1 MSDIDK
7 DHTLLPIPYNFLAV
21 SLISISNPLQVY
33 NPQDSIPP
41 RSIVDM
47 NDELTAFIIKELSR
61 HHDRK
66 DIVRRVCERE
76 GLHWKQGEQL
86 VILIEARHNRSM
98 KVNQAPL
105 LLFLSIGILILGVG
119 LLGFNLQILI
129 TFFQRDVLLQILSLQ
144 SGSYRVVGVL
154 TGLGMILGGLVG
166 LWKSFGTMF
175 PK

>member
-1 MSDIDK
+1 MDDK
-7 DHTLLPIPYNFLAV
+7 
-21 SLISISNPLQVY
+21 
-33 NPQDSIPP
+33 
-41 RSIVDM
+41 
-47 NDELTAFIIKELSR
+47 LTAFIIKELSR

-66 DIVRRVCERE
+66 DIVRKVCEQER
-76 GLHWKQGEQL
+76 LNWKQAEQL
-86 VILIEARHNRSM
+86 VILIEARHNRSI
-98 KVNQAPL
+98 KVHQAPL

-129 TFFQRDVLLQILSLQ
+129 AFFQREVFIQSLSLQ

-154 TGLGMILGGLVG
+154 TGLGMTLGGLVG

>member
-1 MSDIDK
+1 MDDK
-7 DHTLLPIPYNFLAV
+7 
-21 SLISISNPLQVY
+21 
-33 NPQDSIPP
+33 
-41 RSIVDM
+41 
-47 NDELTAFIIKELSR
+47 LTAFIIKELSR

-66 DIVRRVCERE
+66 DIVRKVCEQER
-76 GLHWKQGEQL
+76 LNWKQAEQL
-86 VILIEARHNRSM
+86 VILIEARHNRSI
-98 KVNQAPL
+98 KVHQAPL

-129 TFFQRDVLLQILSLQ
+129 AFFQREVLMQSLSLQ

-154 TGLGMILGGLVG
+154 TGLGMTLGGLVG